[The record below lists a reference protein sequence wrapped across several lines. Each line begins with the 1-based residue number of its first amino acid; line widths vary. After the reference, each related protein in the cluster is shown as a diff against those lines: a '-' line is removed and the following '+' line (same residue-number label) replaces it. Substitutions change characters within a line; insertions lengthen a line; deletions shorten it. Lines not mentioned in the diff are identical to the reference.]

1 MQSLT
6 SDKTRPANHFEAF
19 FNHAAMGILIIDQD
33 GNITAI
39 NPFALKEFGYNAE
52 ELTGK
57 KIEIL
62 IPARF
67 GDHHIYHRNKY
78 AEQPHIRPM
87 GTGIDLFALKKD
99 GTEFPVQVSLG
110 AYTHKGENFT
120 IAFINDTSISKKT
133 EIAIKKQN
141 EELEA
146 IVQQRTRDLK
156 KILQQLEISGRKL
169 DEAIVFQNA
178 LLDNAGAMIIAVD
191 NKGIVT
197 LFNRAASLML
207 GYSPNEVIGKH
218 TPALFQQKSDTDKK
232 IKILAEKYLLSGKSK
247 FEILTYKA
255 KNNIH
260 DEDEYLYVR
269 KDGSTFLVLLTV
281 TAIRNAN
288 GAVTGFA
295 GIATDISER
304 KKAEKELRQAL
315 ENEIGLNELKS
326 RFVSMASHEF
336 RTPLSTVLSSAYL
349 IEKYTSAEDQPKREK
364 HLQRI
369 FSSVNMLTDIL
380 NDLLSVGKIEEGK
393 VPVKPSLFNVEEF
406 IHDIITEIKI
416 NLKSQ
421 QTICYNHSG
430 KPDVLL
436 DASMLKM
443 ILMNLVSN
451 ASKFSPENSGIEVK
465 SRVENN
471 VFLLS
476 VKDDGM
482 GISAEDQKHL
492 KERFFRGANAA
503 NIEGTGLGLH
513 IVSKYAEL
521 MNGKL
526 EFKSELDKGT
536 RFYITFNLKED
547 RNENDSAD

>member
-1 MQSLT
+1 MHLLT
-6 SDKTRPANHFEAF
+6 SNKIRKANHFEAF
-19 FNHAAMGILIIDQD
+19 FIHAAMGIIITDQD

-39 NPFALKEFGYNAE
+39 NPYALKEFGYVEE
-52 ELTGK
+52 ELTGN
-57 KIEIL
+57 KIESL
-62 IPARF
+62 IPTRF
-67 GDHHIYHRNKY
+67 SKHHIHHRNKY

-87 GTGIDLFALKKD
+87 GTGIDLFACKKD

-110 AYTHKGENFT
+110 SYTHTGKIFT
-120 IAFINDTSISKKT
+120 IAFINNISISKKT
-133 EIAIKKQN
+133 EIEIKKQN
-141 EELEA
+141 EKLEA
-146 IVQQRTRDLK
+146 TVQQRTRDLN
-156 KILQQLEISGRKL
+156 KILQQLEISGSKL

-218 TPALFQQKSDTDKK
+218 TPALFQQKSDSDKK
-232 IKILAEKYLLSGKSK
+232 IKILAEKYNLSGKSK

-260 DEDEYLYVR
+260 DEDEYHYVR

-349 IEKYTSAEDQPKREK
+349 IEKYASAEDQPKREK

-393 VPVKPSLFNVEEF
+393 VPVKPTLFNVEEF
-406 IHDIITEIKI
+406 INGIITEIKI

-421 QTICYNHSG
+421 QTICYHHKGN
-430 KPDVLL
+430 PDVLL
-436 DASMLKM
+436 DASLLKM

-451 ASKFSPENSGIEVK
+451 ASKFSPENSSIEIK
-465 SRVENN
+465 SSLKNN
-471 VFLLS
+471 IFLLS

-482 GISAEDQKHL
+482 GISSEDQKHL

-521 MNGKL
+521 MNGTL

-536 RFYITFNLKED
+536 LFFIKFKLKED
-547 RNENDSAD
+547 SDEKDSAD